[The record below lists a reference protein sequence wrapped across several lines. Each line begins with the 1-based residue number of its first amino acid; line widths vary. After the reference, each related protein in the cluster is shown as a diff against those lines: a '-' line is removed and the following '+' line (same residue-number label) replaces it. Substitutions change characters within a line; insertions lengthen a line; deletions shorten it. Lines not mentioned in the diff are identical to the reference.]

1 MTPADFDAHL
11 YHYAAT
17 CLRVVDGDTFVAL
30 VDCGFGVR
38 REIHVRI
45 TGYDAPELHGPTAE
59 AGLAARTELNLHF
72 GFGAPLRL
80 QTRKDSASFERYLAR
95 VYVQR
100 HGELVDVAD
109 LMIASGHG
117 VPM

>member
-38 REIHVRI
+38 RQLTVRI
-45 TGYDAPELHGPTAE
+45 TGYDAPELHGATAA
-59 AGLAARTELNLHF
+59 AGQEARTALL
-72 GFGAPLRL
+72 GLISTAPLRL
-80 QTRKDSASFERYLAR
+80 RTRKDSLSFERYLAR
-95 VYVQR
+95 VYIQQGAVL
-100 HGELVDVAD
+100 EDVAD
-109 LMIASGHG
+109 LMIAAGHG